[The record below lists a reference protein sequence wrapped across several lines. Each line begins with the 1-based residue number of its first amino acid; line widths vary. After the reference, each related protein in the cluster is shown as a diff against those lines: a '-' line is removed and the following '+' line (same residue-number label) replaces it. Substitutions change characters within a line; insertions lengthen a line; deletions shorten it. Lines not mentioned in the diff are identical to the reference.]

1 MTTLGK
7 TLFFTLSLAVLIG
20 GTLALREKSETTSRA
35 QLSPA
40 QLAEIQSAAKPAEP
54 PKASR
59 PPVHEQGAD
68 TDAEPQ
74 DPELEDGSGS

>member
-7 TLFFTLSLAVLIG
+7 MLFVTLSLAVLIG
-20 GTLALREKSETTSRA
+20 GTLALRERSEKAPRA
-35 QLSPA
+35 QLSPG
-40 QLAEIQSAAKPAEP
+40 QLAEIQPPAKPAEP

-59 PPVHEQGAD
+59 PPVHQQGAD
-68 TDAEPQ
+68 TGAEPQ

>member
-40 QLAEIQSAAKPAEP
+40 QLAEIQSAAKPAEAPKVAP
-54 PKASR
+54 PAVEGQSAS
-59 PPVHEQGAD
+59 
-68 TDAEPQ
+68 TDAEPP
-74 DPELEDGSGS
+74 DAELEDGSGS

>member
-7 TLFFTLSLAVLIG
+7 TLFVTLSLAVLIG
-20 GTLALREKSETTSRA
+20 GTLALRERSEKAPRA

-40 QLAEIQSAAKPAEP
+40 QLAEIQPPAKPAEP
-54 PKASR
+54 PKAAR
-59 PPVHEQGAD
+59 PHVDEHGAD
-68 TDAEPQ
+68 TEAEPQ

>member
-7 TLFFTLSLAVLIG
+7 TLFVTLSLAVLIG

-40 QLAEIQSAAKPAEP
+40 QLAEIQSAAKPAEA
-54 PKASR
+54 PKVAP
-59 PPVHEQGAD
+59 PPVGKQSAH
-68 TDAEPQ
+68 TDAEPP
-74 DPELEDGSGS
+74 DAELEDGSGS